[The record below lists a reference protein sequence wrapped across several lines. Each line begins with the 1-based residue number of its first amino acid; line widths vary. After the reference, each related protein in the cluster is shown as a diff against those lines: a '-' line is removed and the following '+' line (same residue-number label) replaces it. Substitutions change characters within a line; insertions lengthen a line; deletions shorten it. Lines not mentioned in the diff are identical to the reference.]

1 MKHLPGEE
9 VYDRLLDELRA
20 AVKELEGHP
29 HSAGV
34 TALLA
39 VMDYFTAIY
48 VPASLQK
55 PLERA
60 AITLADANAISEHGK
75 KPGPKPRPWIK
86 AKNWSM
92 AAAVITALRRCGRT
106 VDYAIR
112 RVSAETCIDPR
123 RLRSLRDNIHRGR
136 ADKFCIALYQ
146 SQVEN
151 FEKLPE
157 EDLERK
163 LLTHLHDNWLQG

>member
-48 VPASLQK
+48 VPASLQ
-55 PLERA
+55 R
-60 AITLADANAISEHGK
+60 
-75 KPGPKPRPWIK
+75 
-86 AKNWSM
+86 SM